1 MLGIGVGLR
10 RGPDPT
16 LFQTRTPSRY
26 PDSRNWV
33 LDWSR
38 VRVYVLAKRAPP
50 KFGFIFGYVRNR
62 VRVAA
67 RPRPKPYSKQE
78 PHFVS
83 RDKVHLVRLMS
94 RDRGESG

>member
-1 MLGIGVGLR
+1 MHLPRLNALRLANILTVRLAFSLGAFSSFAL
-10 RGPDPT
+10 
-16 LFQTRTPSRY
+16 LK
-26 PDSRNWV
+26 
-33 LDWSR
+33 L
-38 VRVYVLAKRAPP
+38 P
-50 KFGFIFGYVRNR
+50 KFGFIFRYVRNR